1 MKINIEVH
9 EEWKEEEIRKLLDG
23 FKGLREKQIEIP
35 NPAEGNEYEAYLIEE
50 FKHKFKII
58 LRRGNRQP
66 DKLTYLAL
74 DKEAKLPL
82 MRLDVVP
89 DNHAH
94 KNPDGEIIYGTHLHI
109 FTEQY
114 QDKYATKFD
123 INDPNLVNYCVEFLR
138 KFKVIELNKN
148 SVVEMPRFC

>member
-1 MKINIEVH
+1 M
-9 EEWKEEEIRKLLDG
+9 
-23 FKGLREKQIEIP
+23 
-35 NPAEGNEYEAYLIEE
+35 
-50 FKHKFKII
+50 
-58 LRRGNRQP
+58 RRGNRQP

>member
-1 MKINIEVH
+1 MNNVNIKINIEVH
-9 EEWKEEEIRKLLDG
+9 EEMKEEEIRKLLDG
-23 FKGLREKQIEIP
+23 FKRLQEKQIEIP
-35 NPAEGNEYEAYLIEE
+35 NPAERNEYEAYLIEE

-74 DKEAKLPL
+74 DK
-82 MRLDVVP
+82 D
-89 DNHAH
+89 
-94 KNPDGEIIYGTHLHI
+94 PDGEIIYGTHLHV

-114 QDKYATKFD
+114 QDRYATEFD
-123 INDPNLVNYCVEFLR
+123 INNPNLVNYCVEFLR
-138 KFKVIELNKN
+138 RFKVIELNKN

>member
-1 MKINIEVH
+1 MDLRDYEKN
-9 EEWKEEEIRKLLDG
+9 KLK
-23 FKGLREKQIEIP
+23 FQIQ
-35 NPAEGNEYEAYLIEE
+35 AEGNEYEAYLIEE

-114 QDKYATKFD
+114 QDKYATSL
-123 INDPNLVNYCVEFLR
+123 ISMILTW
-138 KFKVIELNKN
+138 
-148 SVVEMPRFC
+148 